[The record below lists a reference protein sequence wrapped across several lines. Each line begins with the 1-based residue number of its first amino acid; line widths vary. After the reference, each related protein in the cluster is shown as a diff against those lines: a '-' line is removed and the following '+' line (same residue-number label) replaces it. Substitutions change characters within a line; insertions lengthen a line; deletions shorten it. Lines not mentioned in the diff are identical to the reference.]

1 MGIGTVINIV
11 IVGLCIW
18 GIVAMSRARRWWLAV
33 IFVVVLL
40 YELYILIS

>member
-18 GIVAMSRARRWWLAV
+18 GIVAMSRARRWWLVGLFVAV
-33 IFVVVLL
+33 FL